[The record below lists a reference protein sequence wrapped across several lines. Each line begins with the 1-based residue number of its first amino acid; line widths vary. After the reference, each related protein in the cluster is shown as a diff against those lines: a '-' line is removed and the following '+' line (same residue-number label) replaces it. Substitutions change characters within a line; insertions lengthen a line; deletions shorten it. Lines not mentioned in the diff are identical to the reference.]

1 MTHRNRLHLHLH
13 LADLEEF
20 NGTLLA
26 NQQELAKAD
35 EEIRSLEEAMSSI
48 GDDAQLANVD
58 LQNMLQKQQQTLQ
71 LLSTISRSLHQT
83 TVAVIRKIGS

>member
-1 MTHRNRLHLHLH
+1 MTHRNRLHLH